1 MDRIIRSKA
10 VETSNQ
16 SNDLDTSELHLH
28 LSFEMASIYGDSVA
42 SVSRVLPA
50 ASTRINLATVTTHSQ
65 AIPKTSNYSKS
76 FCAFV
81 HQPPSIFPYLV
92 LFSSIAFFATVLVW
106 AWTYKIEQVDH
117 LQGKFISIGE
127 LHKFPQRN
135 LSSLFS
141 ANIHAQ
147 NIPLVLVGSL
157 PHQTVG
163 LINQQDKIEIK
174 LDDASDWNQALI
186 SGRVISIFPGEPI
199 DEKLG
204 LFDRVA
210 VALDSNYAAGNK
222 QDLTFL
228 VGQTASAKIIHQSR
242 IADILLQPI
251 KQLHHS

>member
-10 VETSNQ
+10 VETSIQ

-28 LSFEMASIYGDSVA
+28 LSFEMASIYGDSLA
-42 SVSRVLPA
+42 SVSRILPA
-50 ASTRINLATVTTHSQ
+50 ASTKTNLATVTTHNQ

-76 FCAFV
+76 FSTFV
-81 HQPPSIFPYLV
+81 HQPPSVFPYLV

-117 LQGKFISIGE
+117 LHGKFISIGK

-135 LSSLFS
+135 LSRLFS

-147 NIPLVLVGSL
+147 NIPLVLVATL
-157 PHQTVG
+157 PHQTVSF
-163 LINQQDKIEIK
+163 INQQDKVEIK
-174 LDDASDWNQALI
+174 LEDTSDWNQALI

-199 DEKLG
+199 DKKLG
-204 LFDRVA
+204 LCDQV
-210 VALDSNYAAGNK
+210 VIVLDSNYASENK
-222 QDLTFL
+222 QDITIL